1 LLFVIKAAYTI
12 VDELCEFSPTMTEDN
27 FFHRMDVD
35 IPYTKESRKYKVSY
49 GEGSATKAY
58 VLFLNLLKPVTVTAK
73 PDSLVT
79 YSSMCTCHCTIV
91 FLTYLKVETGSGYPG
106 NCKRVPGS

>member
-1 LLFVIKAAYTI
+1 M
-12 VDELCEFSPTMTEDN
+12 DELCEFSPALTEDS

-58 VLFLNLLKPVTVTAK
+58 VLIPNLLKSITVTVKHDIRPVYSTPPTGTPTAQ
-73 PDSLVT
+73 
-79 YSSMCTCHCTIV
+79 
-91 FLTYLKVETGSGYPG
+91 
-106 NCKRVPGS
+106 